1 MSKTSRSLFA
11 LALLLLIVV
20 DIWFRLHT
28 PAAQQGSSPL
38 QDVLS
43 NGIVS
48 LKNQAPL
55 PPAFDLFYTDVHS
68 QLQDDQDK
76 ETNNTEKDAAP
87 QESYRLLAIRTDSD
101 ESLRAIIELSTET
114 PPDSNIMTLG
124 EDEAV
129 GQARILAIES
139 RSILLESPSRGQFQL
154 HLFEPVET
162 PNQTNSTSEP

>member
-1 MSKTSRSLFA
+1 MPKISRVLFI
-11 LALLLLIVV
+11 LALLSLIAV
-20 DIWFRLHT
+20 DLWLRLHT
-28 PAAQQGSSPL
+28 PITQQSPGSL
-38 QDVLS
+38 QDITS
-43 NGIVS
+43 NETAS
-48 LKNQAPL
+48 LKNQTPL

-68 QLQDDQDK
+68 QLLDDQDK
-76 ETNNTEKDAAP
+76 ETNNTEKDAPP

-101 ESLRAIIELSTET
+101 DSLRAIIELSTET
-114 PPDSNIMTLG
+114 SPDSNIMTLG